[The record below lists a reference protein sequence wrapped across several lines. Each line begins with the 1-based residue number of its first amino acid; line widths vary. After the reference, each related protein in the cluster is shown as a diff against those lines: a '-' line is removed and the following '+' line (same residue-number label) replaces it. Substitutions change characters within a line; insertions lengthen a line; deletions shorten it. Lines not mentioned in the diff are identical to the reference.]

1 MDNATTFGMQADV
14 YASARPTYPDTLF
27 QWIADQAPF
36 HDLVWDVGTGSGQA
50 AQMLATHFAH
60 VHATDLD
67 AAQVAQAKP
76 NPKITFQAGPA
87 HDSGLADNSADAI
100 TAATAL
106 HWFDHEAFWPEVAR
120 VGRPGAIFCAWTYGG
135 GQAEPEV
142 QAVLFDPIKEV
153 LRPYW
158 SDGNRLSWRG
168 YTKDELNM
176 PFDSVDMPDFAC
188 ELDWRPSQIAAF
200 IRSWSAHQKAR
211 LDGQAETLAALERD
225 ALEKLPDAPT
235 RYVLPLKTIAG
246 RI

>member
-14 YASARPTYPDTLF
+14 YALARPSYPHALYE
-27 QWIADQAPF
+27 WIASQAPS

-50 AQMLATHFAH
+50 AQQLVSHFAL

-67 AAQVAQAKP
+67 PAQLAQAAP
-76 NPKITFQAGPA
+76 NPNITFQARLA
-87 HDSGLADNSADAI
+87 HQSGLPDNSADAI

-106 HWFDHEAFWPEVAR
+106 HWFDHQAFWPEVAR
-120 VGRPGAIFCAWTYGG
+120 VGRPGAIFCGWTYGG
-135 GQAEPEV
+135 GQAEPDV

-153 LRPYW
+153 LQPYW
-158 SDGNRLSWRG
+158 SGGNRLSWRG
-168 YTKDELNM
+168 YIKDELTM
-176 PFDSVDMPDFAC
+176 PFELVDVPDFAC

-211 LDGQAETLAALERD
+211 LDGHADMLTRLERD
-225 ALEKLPDAPT
+225 AQAQLPDTPT

-246 RI
+246 RV